1 MYELQ
6 SVSLLSLSPVVHHKV
21 KGVTIFELK
30 LCGVKLPLFTLD
42 GPNISEAEAIHYK
55 PICPA
60 SKSLDGPGQI
70 NIFSVS

>member
-6 SVSLLSLSPVVHHKV
+6 SVSLLSLSQVVHHKV

-42 GPNISEAEAIHYK
+42 GPNISKAEAISQFV
-55 PICPA
+55 PCL
-60 SKSLDGPGQI
+60 SLWTGLDK
-70 NIFSVS
+70 